1 MTPVLLIL
9 LACCLYFA
17 PPGLSPPTL
26 AGYMLPPENTW
37 WLTPYIFESR
47 TEDFYVLVQFVP
59 RVTYYCGENV
69 FNQLAPPNNRV
80 KRVAISAVLL
90 GSLLDIRLAGAASVG
105 ASALQGPMDGEI
117 YRRWKSPSWPCR
129 IPYPP
134 WQQ

>member
-1 MTPVLLIL
+1 MLGELLPRGPTPCIYDLVVNM
-9 LACCLYFA
+9 
-17 PPGLSPPTL
+17 S
-26 AGYMLPPENTW
+26 
-37 WLTPYIFESR
+37 
-47 TEDFYVLVQFVP
+47 EDFYVLIQLVA
-59 RVTYYCGENV
+59 RVTSYSREDV

-80 KRVAISAVLL
+80 KRVTTSAVFL
-90 GSLLDIRLAGAASVG
+90 GSLLGIGLVGAASVG